1 MVVEARMHDWTEDAL
16 SELPVRGGF
25 RLRGL
30 EMTRLE
36 TFTDAAFAF
45 ATTMLV
51 ISLSGI
57 PGSVDDLV
65 HALKDVPAFL
75 ASFATIASFWNAH
88 RRWSRRFGLEDG
100 WSTFTSLALV
110 FVMLIYVY
118 PLKMVFGSLFV
129 WLSNGALPAGGFSFR
144 AADLPTLFVIYGI
157 GFFALTGL
165 ISLLYVRA
173 LRAANQ
179 LLLDERE
186 RVLTR
191 SDVVSFSVMAA
202 TGLASALA
210 AGLLPSHL
218 GIWAGF
224 FYATLPITMPIVA
237 IRYAKR
243 AESIAAD

>member
-1 MVVEARMHDWTEDAL
+1 MHDWTEEAL
-16 SELPVRGGF
+16 SELPIRGGF

-51 ISLSGI
+51 ISMSGI
-57 PGSVDDLV
+57 PESVGDLV
-65 HALKDVPAFL
+65 HALKEVPAFL

-100 WSTFTSLALV
+100 WSTLISLALV

-118 PLKMVFGSLFV
+118 PLKMVFGALFF
-129 WLSNGALPAGGFSFR
+129 WISGGALPLGNFR
-144 AADLPTLFVIYGI
+144 FIATELPTLFVVYGI

-202 TGLASALA
+202 TGLASAMA
-210 AGLLPSHL
+210 AGFLPVRL
-218 GIWAGF
+218 GVWAGF
-224 FYATLPITMPIVA
+224 AYATLPITMPWIA
-237 IRYAKR
+237 IRYANR
-243 AESIAAD
+243 AERAAG